1 MGAQLEPARPPPA
14 TAAAVPTTQTSAA
27 TSTSRVSTPRIFVHR
42 VGRVPPLNRNRDR
55 VTLARMRPAAERRW
69 LILAIVGAAFFMTI
83 LDVAIVNVALPS
95 VERDLKVDETTV
107 QWVLIAYAITFG
119 GFLLLGGRMADL
131 LGRKRVFLGGL
142 VLFTAASLVCGL
154 ANEIGVLIGARA
166 VQGIGAAIIS
176 PAALSIVTTTFEEG
190 AERNKALGIWGALGG
205 SGAAAGVLF
214 GGIIVKY
221 LGWEWIFFVNVPVG
235 ALVFGLAPPFVP
247 ESRADLGHRRFDLA
261 GAVTVT
267 GGLALLVYAISKAP
281 DVGWSSARTI
291 LLLLLSVAILATFVL
306 IELRSRSP
314 LMPFRI
320 FRIRSLLAANV
331 VGFLLGA
338 VIFAN
343 FLVLTLY
350 VQQVLGWSALKTG
363 VTFLATAGTT
373 VIWAGVAQALTTRFG
388 PRPVIVAGLLVLAS
402 SMLWYTQLSV
412 HGHFWP
418 NLLPPYLIFA
428 LGLAFSFVPVTIAAL
443 AQVEAADAGLASGL
457 INTNQQIGGAIGV
470 AIASTIFNS
479 YVNSNL
485 KPTVSSGGSVEQV
498 FTTGYQ
504 HAFWALIAL
513 ALLGALLAF
522 VMLRGTKESVAAEAP
537 QTA

>member
-1 MGAQLEPARPPPA
+1 M
-14 TAAAVPTTQTSAA
+14 TTE
-27 TSTSRVSTPRIFVHR
+27 
-42 VGRVPPLNRNRDR
+42 G
-55 VTLARMRPAAERRW
+55 RRW
-69 LILAIVGAAFFMTI
+69 LTLGIVGAAFFMTV

-95 VERDLKVDETTV
+95 IEKDLNVSETTV

-131 LGRKRVFLGGL
+131 LGRKRIFLVGL
-142 VLFTAASLVCGL
+142 TLFTLASLVCGL
-154 ANEIGVLIGARA
+154 AGNIGVLIGARA

-176 PAALSIVTTTFEEG
+176 PAALSIVTTTFREG

-214 GGIIVKY
+214 GGILTKY
-221 LGWEWIFFVNVPVG
+221 LGWPWIFYVNVPVG
-235 ALVFGLAPPFVP
+235 ALVFGLTLPFVP
-247 ESRADLGHRRFDLA
+247 ESRADLGHRRFDAA

-281 DVGWSSARTI
+281 DVGWGSARTI
-291 LLLLLSVAILATFVL
+291 LLLIASVAILAVFVL
-306 IELRSRSP
+306 IELRSSAP

-373 VIWAGVAQALTTRFG
+373 VIWAGVAQALTTRYG
-388 PRPVIVAGLLVLAS
+388 PRPVIVAGLLVLAG
-402 SMLWYTQLSV
+402 SMVWYTQLSV

-443 AQVEAADAGLASGL
+443 AQVEAHDAGLASGL
-457 INTNQQIGGAIGV
+457 INTNQQVGGAIGV
-470 AIASTIFNS
+470 AVASTIF
-479 YVNSNL
+479 
-485 KPTVSSGGSVEQV
+485 VSSAKSLLKSGHSPAVAL
-498 FTTGYQ
+498 TSGYQ
-504 HAFWALIAL
+504 DAFWALIGL
-513 ALLGALLAF
+513 AVLGAILAF
-522 VMLRGTKESVAAEAP
+522 VMLRGTEAP
-537 QTA
+537 VLEAKPETA

>member
-1 MGAQLEPARPPPA
+1 MSS
-14 TAAAVPTTQTSAA
+14 TA
-27 TSTSRVSTPRIFVHR
+27 
-42 VGRVPPLNRNRDR
+42 D
-55 VTLARMRPAAERRW
+55 RRW
-69 LILAIVGAAFFMTI
+69 LTLAIVGAAFFMTV

-95 VERDLKVDETTV
+95 IEKDLSVTETTV

-131 LGRKRVFLGGL
+131 LGRKRIFIVGL
-142 VLFTAASLVCGL
+142 VLFTLASLICGL
-154 ANEIGVLIGARA
+154 SGTIAVLIAARA

-214 GGIIVKY
+214 GGILTKY
-221 LGWEWIFFVNVPVG
+221 LGWQWIFFINVPVG
-235 ALVFGLAPPFVP
+235 ALVFGLTLPFVP
-247 ESRADLGHRRFDLA
+247 ESRVELGHRRFDAA
-261 GAVTVT
+261 GAITVT

-281 DVGWSSARTI
+281 DVGWGSARTI
-291 LLLLLSVAILATFVL
+291 VLLIASFAILGLFVL
-306 IELRSRSP
+306 IELRSTAP
-314 LMPFRI
+314 LVPFSI

-373 VIWAGVAQALTTRFG
+373 VIWAGVAQALTTRYG
-388 PRPVIVAGLLVLAS
+388 PRPVIVIGLLVLAA
-402 SMLWYTQLSV
+402 SMGWYTQIPV
-412 HGHFWP
+412 DGHFWP
-418 NLLPPYLIFA
+418 DLLPAYLTFA

-443 AQVEAADAGLASGL
+443 AQVSHEEAGLASGL

-470 AIASTIFNS
+470 ALASTIF
-479 YVNSNL
+479 
-485 KPTVSSGGSVEQV
+485 VSSAKSLLKTGHTPAQA
-498 FTTGYQ
+498 FTSGYQ
-504 HAFWALIAL
+504 DAFWALIAL
-513 ALLGALLAF
+513 ALLGAVLAF
-522 VMLRGTKESVAAEAP
+522 VLLRGTNIDVVPEGEPEPLRAP
-537 QTA
+537 A

>member
-1 MGAQLEPARPPPA
+1 MTV
-14 TAAAVPTTQTSAA
+14 TAPQTD
-27 TSTSRVSTPRIFVHR
+27 
-42 VGRVPPLNRNRDR
+42 GR
-55 VTLARMRPAAERRW
+55 RRW
-69 LILAIVGAAFFMTI
+69 GTLAIVGAAFFMTI

-95 VERDLKVDETTV
+95 IEKDLHVSEITV

-131 LGRKRVFLGGL
+131 LGRKRIFIVGL
-142 VLFTAASLVCGL
+142 VLFTLASLVCGL
-154 ANEIGVLIGARA
+154 ATNIGVLIAARA
-166 VQGIGAAIIS
+166 VQGVGAAIIS

-214 GGIIVKY
+214 GGILVKY
-221 LGWEWIFFVNVPVG
+221 LGWQWIFYVNVPVG
-235 ALVFGLAPPFVP
+235 ALVLGLTLPFVP
-247 ESRADLGHRRFDLA
+247 ESRAELGHRRFDAA
-261 GAVTVT
+261 GAITVT

-281 DVGWSSARTI
+281 DVGWGSARTI
-291 LLLLLSVAILATFVL
+291 LLLIVSVVILAAFVF
-306 IELRSRSP
+306 IEMRATAP

-320 FRIRSLLAANV
+320 FRIRSVLAANV

-388 PRPVIVAGLLVLAS
+388 PRPVIVVGMIVMAAS
-402 SMLWYTQLSV
+402 MGYYTQIPV
-412 HGHFWP
+412 DGHFWP
-418 NLLPPYLIFA
+418 DLLPAYLTFA
-428 LGLAFSFVPVTIAAL
+428 LGLAFGFVPVTIAAL
-443 AQVEAADAGLASGL
+443 AQVAPEDAGLASGL

-470 AIASTIFNS
+470 ALASTIF
-479 YVNSNL
+479 
-485 KPTVSSGGSVEQV
+485 VSSAKSLLKTGHTPAAA
-498 FTTGYQ
+498 FTSGYQ
-504 HAFWALIAL
+504 DAFWALIAL
-513 ALLGALLAF
+513 ALLGAFLAF
-522 VMLRGTKESVAAEAP
+522 VLLRDTKIEVPEGQPAAA
-537 QTA
+537 A